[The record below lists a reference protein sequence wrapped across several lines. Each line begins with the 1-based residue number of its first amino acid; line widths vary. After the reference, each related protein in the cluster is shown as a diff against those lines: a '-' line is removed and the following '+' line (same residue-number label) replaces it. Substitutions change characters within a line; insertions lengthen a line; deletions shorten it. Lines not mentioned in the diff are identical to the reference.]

1 MKWHRI
7 SPQTINN
14 YRLYLKIIG
23 NQITFYLVCFV
34 IWYRFEIKD
43 FNLICLTFQNTE
55 FDVNTLV
62 EVYIIYTWILNGYDR
77 LEKQMPQITVDL
89 FVRTLNVVNWL
100 FCWWSI
106 RILCKCSIQML
117 GIHWLCV
124 GVYIQCAFR
133 FAIETMKMHAIWVTR
148 LDSNAAFNNQLK
160 RWIKWHMRTD
170 QTKWNKQNKTQKAPH
185 LLWNCIKTLCSLP
198 IAIDVYLCFIS
209 LRNIRIVKRKK
220 IPTTI

>member
-1 MKWHRI
+1 
-7 SPQTINN
+7 
-14 YRLYLKIIG
+14 
-23 NQITFYLVCFV
+23 
-34 IWYRFEIKD
+34 
-43 FNLICLTFQNTE
+43 
-55 FDVNTLV
+55 
-62 EVYIIYTWILNGYDR
+62 
-77 LEKQMPQITVDL
+77 
-89 FVRTLNVVNWL
+89 
-100 FCWWSI
+100 
-106 RILCKCSIQML
+106 ML

-133 FAIETMKMHAIWVTR
+133 FAIETMKMHAIWGTG

-185 LLWNCIKTLCSLP
+185 LLWNCIKKLCSLP

-220 IPTTI
+220 KYQQQFKSSKKHTGTLKHTKLNPFAYYQ